1 MKHGEIPEKRFCQ
14 DTQRHLLEHVRGF
27 KAIRLWSLKIYE
39 LSDTRI
45 HLANKLVSIL
55 VPQRRNVG
63 GKFFIKFVVAVV
75 V

>member
-1 MKHGEIPEKRFCQ
+1 MADKKRNIL
-14 DTQRHLLEHVRGF
+14 DRLANGKWLEHVRGF
-27 KAIRLWSLKIYE
+27 KAIWLWSLKIYE